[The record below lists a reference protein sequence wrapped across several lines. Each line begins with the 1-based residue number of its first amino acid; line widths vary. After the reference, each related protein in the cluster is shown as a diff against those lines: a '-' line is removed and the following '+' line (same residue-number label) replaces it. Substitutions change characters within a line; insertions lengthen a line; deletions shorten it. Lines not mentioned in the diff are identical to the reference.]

1 MLEEQ
6 GSKQRMVAA
15 EEYNWTVQQRGSD
28 LVKTRQ
34 MIWMERKS
42 WIIVLERQQL
52 KEMLT
57 QTSPTLQTR
66 YLQNDQIDM
75 EKNGDKGTVGREE
88 VDGGANGVVDGK
100 MVSEEGV

>member
-1 MLEEQ
+1 
-6 GSKQRMVAA
+6 MVAA

-75 EKNGDKGTVGREE
+75 ETNGDKGTVGREE

-100 MVSEEGV
+100 MESEEGV